1 MRSTSCPVPIE
12 KVLLDAGA
20 SYVPAG
26 GGWHRMKCPYH
37 DEAHASA
44 SVNRTLNAFKC
55 HACGV
60 QGDSIKLLKT
70 QEGLSY
76 QEALNRYSVER
87 EDTNVQRRSRLL

>member
-20 SYVPAG
+20 DYVPHG
-26 GGWHRMKCPYH
+26 SGWSRMKCPYH

-44 SVNRTLNAFKC
+44 SVNRRLNAFKC

-70 QEGLSY
+70 QAGLTY
-76 QEALNRYSVER
+76 AEAMERYSVGGEAP
-87 EDTNVQRRSRLL
+87 DVQRRSRLL